1 MEFAS
6 DPAIREFLVPSGFTF
21 QDLMTQE
28 IPPCLQ
34 SMIVN
39 EVPTRV
45 SSTNIKQRSRRF
57 QTMVIFSVSCPRI
70 AISLTPPCF
79 FSKVLGIQ
87 VDHSLPDEFGFPH
100 VIFNTIQSASGF
112 FRQMQSTQTPFRL
125 LLESIQ
131 DPSQTE
137 AFYHRARDGKVFNR
151 A

>member
-1 MEFAS
+1 MS
-6 DPAIREFLVPSGFTF
+6 
-21 QDLMTQE
+21 
-28 IPPCLQ
+28 
-34 SMIVN
+34 
-39 EVPTRV
+39 
-45 SSTNIKQRSRRF
+45 
-57 QTMVIFSVSCPRI
+57 RI
-70 AISLTPPCF
+70 AISLTPPSLF

-100 VIFNTIQSASGF
+100 VIFNTIQCASGF

-125 LLESIQ
+125 LMESIQ